1 MITKLREKFK
11 INRKYLKCKIS
22 LNAMLIGIDYINIGI
37 NTTILYGTRIQAV
50 SIWKNRRYT
59 PNIVIGRNVNIE
71 QGVHI
76 TCANEVIIE
85 DNVSLLPYCMITDI
99 KHDYEN
105 IKMAPN
111 KQGITVKKTI
121 IKEQSSI
128 GFGACIMPGIVVG
141 KHVVVGANSVVT
153 DDVPDYCVVAGIP
166 AQIIKRYN
174 FDNNKW
180 E

>member
-1 MITKLREKFK
+1 MIAKLKEKFK

-22 LNAMLIGIDYINIGI
+22 LNAVLIGIDYINIGI

-50 SIWKNRRYT
+50 SRWKNREYK
-59 PNIVIGRNVNIE
+59 PNIIIGKNVNIE

-76 TCANEVIIE
+76 TCANKVIIE
-85 DNVSLLPYCMITDI
+85 DNVSLLPYCMVTDI
-99 KHDYEN
+99 KHDYGN
-105 IKMAPN
+105 IRIAPN

-128 GFGACIMPGIVVG
+128 GFGACIMPGVVVG
-141 KHVVVGANSVVT
+141 KHSIVGANSVVIS
-153 DDVPDYCVVAGIP
+153 DVPDYCVVAGIP
-166 AQIIKRYN
+166 AKIIKKYN
-174 FDNNKW
+174 FDKNEW